1 MEIIPVKTCKTCNTE
16 KPKIKFSGR
25 SAKCCVCMYAHNKAF
40 FVKYYETKHEH
51 LITYAKDK
59 YHLKYD
65 DIPKQKRGRKRK
77 EAPPL

>member
-1 MEIIPVKTCKTCNTE
+1 MEIIPVKTCKTCKTE

-51 LITYAKDK
+51 LLTYAKYK

-65 DIPKQKRGRKRK
+65 DIPMQKRGRKRK
-77 EAPPL
+77 